1 MTASKSAPATI
12 LHLTQAERAIAKRD
26 RTAIQSS
33 EERIRLPAIHRLLH
47 VQLAPARLACMTNKM
62 MPGIHVTWES
72 STASTDDFPNTY
84 SVREKGRQKKS
95 GSAPFAR
102 SGDTSPGP
110 TNAVRRNARAPC
122 TLMYRKKNLL

>member
-1 MTASKSAPATI
+1 MTARRRAPATI
-12 LHLTQAERAIAKRD
+12 LHLTQAESAIANRD

-47 VQLAPARLACMTNKM
+47 AQLAPARLACITNKTT
-62 MPGIHVTWES
+62 PGIHVTWERRR
-72 STASTDDFPNTY
+72 ASTDDFPNTY

-95 GSAPFAR
+95 GSAPLAR

-110 TNAVRRNARAPC
+110 TNAVRRNASAPC
-122 TLMYRKKNLL
+122 TLI